1 MRSGIGAEMVDIHNH
16 VLPFVDDGSADVE
29 QSLNIL
35 SEFGNDGVTD
45 VILTPHFRNAFNKTP
60 EEIEAVFEE
69 FKNTMAKRGIPVN
82 IHLGQEIF
90 VTDALR
96 NQLKNGQVMTLN
108 GTKYVLIEFDYEK
121 PCEVCE
127 TVYELVQ
134 AGYVPVIAHIERY
147 SYLNVDDAIEVKQI
161 GGLIQV
167 NADSIVGEN
176 RKRYFGLI
184 KKLFKLG
191 LVDFVSSD
199 IHCGRRN
206 RLAEAKRFVEKKFGS
221 DASEVTFRINGE
233 RIINAGKRER

>member
-1 MRSGIGAEMVDIHNH
+1 MVDIHNH

-29 QSLNIL
+29 QSLSIL
-35 SEFGNDGVTD
+35 SEFGKDGVTD
-45 VILTPHFRNAFNKTP
+45 VIFTPHYRNAFNKTP
-60 EEIEAVFEE
+60 EELKAVFVK
-69 FKNTMAKRGIPVN
+69 FKNAVAKRGIPVN
-82 IHLGQEIF
+82 VYLGQEIF

-96 NQLKNGQVMTLN
+96 SQLKSGRVLTLN
-108 GTKYVLIEFDYEK
+108 GTRYVLIEFDYEK

-134 AGYVPVIAHIERY
+134 AGYIPVVAHIERY
-147 SYLNVDDAIEVKQI
+147 SYLSVDDAIEVKQT

-176 RKRYFGLI
+176 RKRYYGLI
-184 KKLFKLG
+184 KKLFRLG
-191 LVDFVSSD
+191 LVDFVASD
-199 IHCGRRN
+199 VHCGRIN

-233 RIINAGKRER
+233 RIINAGKREK

>member
-1 MRSGIGAEMVDIHNH
+1 MVDIHNH
-16 VLPFVDDGSADVE
+16 ALPFVDDGSADVE

-35 SEFGNDGVTD
+35 SESCKDGVTD
-45 VILTPHFRNAFNKTP
+45 VILTPHYRNSFNKTP
-60 EEIEAVFEE
+60 EELEAEFVK
-69 FKNTMAKRGIPVN
+69 FKNAVSERGIPLNVY
-82 IHLGQEIF
+82 LGQEIF

-96 NQLKNGQVMTLN
+96 NQLKNGQVLTLN

-134 AGYVPVIAHIERY
+134 AGYIPVVAHIERY
-147 SYLNVDDAIEVKQI
+147 SYLNVDDAIEVKQT

-176 RKRYFGLI
+176 RKRYYGLI

-199 IHCGRRN
+199 IHCGRNN
-206 RLAEAKRFVEKKFGS
+206 RLAEAKRFIEKKFGS